1 MNNNYIISAEEFKME
16 KFNSFV
22 LSVDTLEKFL
32 AYYMLVLQLAY
43 NCEIISRQER
53 EKINNW
59 LLVALAKKTDGK
71 AVLIANI
78 MYVFSFYLLS
88 LSKQKALEELR
99 LICSEDSANQCLIK
113 ADKFLK
119 KFISR
124 NNLVLSLIY
133 SNVKSLNNSVFLK
146 VYNELENY
154 LVKLKYYDYDEEINF
169 KEMHNSTLSLQ
180 YFSLNQNTKY
190 SNYFEKL
197 ENAIT
202 SFNYDVKI
210 IKKLKGKELFESN
223 FSLYK
228 ELQKKSAD
236 ELKKFEDKYEA
247 KLFKLKAEY
256 EEKKK
261 APNADIF
268 SLMKKYEKKRQELL
282 ENFSAEEE
290 SFLNEKLSLDD
301 FDFKESILFLES
313 EMPSISYIIKEFT
326 LYYMVS
332 KGFCDYPITEAMR
345 LKTIENMD
353 ISKAVTLITSA
364 EDIGLTDKE
373 KEYLINTTRKI

>member
-228 ELQKKSAD
+228 ELQKKSDD

-247 KLFKLKAEY
+247 KLSKLKAEY

>member
-1 MNNNYIISAEEFKME
+1 MNNNHIISAEEFKME